1 MHKNSLRSA
10 FRWKKLLA
18 LFVFY
23 SMALCTWA
31 QLSEGKPTT
40 SVAVRREMSWQMAI
54 KKKKMP
60 QSFSKNN
67 LIKRLDKNGR

>member
-31 QLSEGKPTT
+31 QLSEGKTYYIR
-40 SVAVRREMSWQMAI
+40 SCS
-54 KKKKMP
+54 
-60 QSFSKNN
+60 
-67 LIKRLDKNGR
+67 